1 MHWCRLYGL
10 ALFLVACDAFV
21 AESADGF
28 TFHSHTGRP
37 GCMHCSEIAVPE
49 QVSESI
55 QHNGHSC
62 FVKPLAMVQHTLAR
76 SRSNIVSHPDIDLDL
91 RLWREGSHP
100 PAHWPMHSLPLYPDP
115 STFLQNT
122 TGIVKANASAAAD
135 MTPLDSAIANSSGM
149 EYSVARSLVLNSEPI
164 KANASAADD
173 MTSLDKAT
181 GNSSGMEYSVART
194 FVVTS
199 QPNGYS
205 VMRISTT
212 ENYQPPPVARR
223 TLVSTND
230 TQAANSSVEEQGIAS
245 QVHTSADNA
254 TNTGQ
259 TFSGVNGT
267 DVDSGSDG
275 EKDASAV
282 DSAAIDSESDE
293 SDAVRRKRNA
303 FIFGATV
310 AFHVFLFVAFSGA
323 CGTEADSGIRSD
335 DDSDDYWG
343 AQRNVGVA

>member
-1 MHWCRLYGL
+1 MLCCRLYGL
-10 ALFLVACDAFV
+10 ALFLVACDASV
-21 AESADGF
+21 AEIADGF
-28 TFHSHTGRP
+28 TFHSHTG
-37 GCMHCSEIAVPE
+37 GDLC
-49 QVSESI
+49 
-55 QHNGHSC
+55 GHSC

-76 SRSNIVSHPDIDLDL
+76 SRSNIVSNPDIDLDL

-149 EYSVARSLVLNSEPI
+149 EYSQPIKANATAASFVLNSQPI

-173 MTSLDKAT
+173 MASLDRAT

-194 FVVTS
+194 VTS
-199 QPNGYS
+199 QPII
-205 VMRISTT
+205 MRISTT

-275 EKDASAV
+275 EKDDTAV
-282 DSAAIDSESDE
+282 DSAAIDSESTE
-293 SDAVRRKRNA
+293 SKAWRRKRNA

>member
-1 MHWCRLYGL
+1 
-10 ALFLVACDAFV
+10 
-21 AESADGF
+21 
-28 TFHSHTGRP
+28 
-37 GCMHCSEIAVPE
+37 MHCSEIAVPE
-49 QVSESI
+49 QLSESI

-76 SRSNIVSHPDIDLDL
+76 SRSNIVSNPDIDLDPH
-91 RLWREGSHP
+91 LWREGSHP
-100 PAHWPMHSLPLYPDP
+100 LAHWPMHSLPLPDPDP

-173 MTSLDKAT
+173 MTSLDRAT
-181 GNSSGMEYSVART
+181 GNSSGMEYYVARN

-199 QPNGYS
+199 QPII
-205 VMRISTT
+205 MRISTT

-230 TQAANSSVEEQGIAS
+230 TQAASSSVEEQGIAS

-282 DSAAIDSESDE
+282 DSAAIDSESTE
-293 SDAVRRKRNA
+293 SEAVRRKRNA
-303 FIFGATV
+303 FIVGATV
-310 AFHVFLFVAFSGA
+310 AFTVLLFVAFSGA